1 MPPTA
6 HHQLAVFHEY
16 LDMLIENL
24 NAYPTEESLWLC
36 PPNIP
41 NCAGNLAIHLM
52 GNLNHFIGA
61 AIGKT
66 GYRRNRPLEFE
77 IKDIPRCEIIRWI
90 EKTRGM
96 LDEVIP
102 QIESLSEPYPEGFRD
117 YECSITHELGRLL
130 AHLAYHVGQINY
142 HRRLL
147 VCSQAPNKH
156 APS

>member
-1 MPPTA
+1 MPCSA
-6 HHQLAVFHEY
+6 HQQLPVFHEY
-16 LDMLIENL
+16 FDLLIKNL
-24 NAYPTEESLWLC
+24 KAYPDEESMWLC
-36 PPNIP
+36 PEGIP

-61 AIGKT
+61 VLGDT
-66 GYRRNRPLEFE
+66 GYKRNRPLEFA
-77 IKDIPRCEIIRWI
+77 IKEIPRDEIIRWI

-102 QIESLSEPYPEGFRD
+102 KIESSEGDYPAGFRTYD
-117 YECSITHELGRLL
+117 SSISHELGRLL

-147 VCSQAPNKH
+147 VNK
-156 APS
+156 